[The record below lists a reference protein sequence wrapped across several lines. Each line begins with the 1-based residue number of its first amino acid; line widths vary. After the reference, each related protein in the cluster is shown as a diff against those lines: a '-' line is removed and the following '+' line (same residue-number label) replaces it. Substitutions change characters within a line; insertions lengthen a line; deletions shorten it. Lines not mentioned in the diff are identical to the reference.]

1 MSSLAFDS
9 RPRPLALRLSAG
21 GLALS
26 GAALLAGIALM
37 ACWSTC
43 SVPLGLLSLA
53 LGSMALWHDDGGGHV
68 DDVDDDLGLDQG
80 QDSAPLGTTLRHL
93 TLASLGTLVALQL
106 LG

>member
-1 MSSLAFDS
+1 MSPLAFDI

-26 GAALLAGIALM
+26 GAALLTGIALM

-53 LGSMALWHDDGGGHV
+53 LGSMALWHDDGDGSAK
-68 DDVDDDLGLDQG
+68 DVDDDLDLDQG